1 MEIVKLESIELS
13 NRKHKRFVANF
24 SIITPQGVQTKH
36 IHFGAKEPNT
46 YIDHQDVKRKN
57 SFLART
63 RNYPTDPLTAS
74 VLSREILWNTVSM
87 ERNIQV
93 YKKKHGL

>member
-1 MEIVKLESIELS
+1 MEIVKLESIEPS

-24 SIITPQGVQTKH
+24 SITTPQGVKSKH

-63 RNYPTDPLTAS
+63 RNYPSDPLSAANLAKS
-74 VLSREILWNTVSM
+74 ILWNTVSID
-87 ERNIQV
+87 RNIQV
-93 YKKKHGL
+93 YKKKYNL